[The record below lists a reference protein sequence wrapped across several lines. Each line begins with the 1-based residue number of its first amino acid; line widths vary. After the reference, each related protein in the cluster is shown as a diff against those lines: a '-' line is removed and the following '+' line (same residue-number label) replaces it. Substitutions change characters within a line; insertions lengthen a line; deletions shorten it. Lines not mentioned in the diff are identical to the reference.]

1 MMVAGELGSVCED
14 KRLSYHYFNMM
25 MPAAARAVQ
34 YAQRAA
40 SCAQS
45 GGIDRARFKVTLLL
59 TTPSGMKVP
68 TELNFRATQNT
79 YRARCTHVAESTYRA
94 R

>member
-1 MMVAGELGSVCED
+1 MMVAGELGRVCED

-40 SCAQS
+40 SCSQS
-45 GGIDRARFKVTLLL
+45 GSIDRAQFTVNHLLI
-59 TTPSGMKVP
+59 TPPRMKVP
-68 TELNFRATQNT
+68 TELDFHATEGT
-79 YRARCTHVAESTYRA
+79 YRARCTRG
-94 R
+94 